1 LSLTPGKRLGVYD
14 ITEQIG
20 EGGMGQVYRATDI
33 RLKRQVAIKILPP
46 SLAAD
51 ADRLA
56 RFQREAEVLASLNHP
71 HIAGIYGL
79 EESEGVFALVMEL
92 VDGEDLSQRIA
103 RGAIP
108 IEDALPIAK
117 QIVEALEAAHEQGI
131 IHRDLKPANIKV
143 RDDGTVKVLDFGL
156 AKALDTTTTSSP
168 SVTQSPTITT
178 PAMMTGVGTILGTA
192 AYMSPEQ
199 ARGKPV
205 DRRADIWAFG
215 AVLFEMLAGIR
226 PFPGEEISD
235 TLAGILK
242 SEPAWEALPRDTS
255 AAIRRLLRRCLQ
267 KDRQQRLQHI
277 GDARLEIDE
286 ARGATAAEHVAVPAG
301 TVRRPV
307 LWIAAT
313 AATALAVG
321 SIAGRQFSIV
331 PEAPEMRLEISMP
344 SGTLTHFAISP
355 DGRSIVYARTG
366 RRGLQVRAFH
376 DSAPRALTGTEGAEY
391 PFWSPDGRSLGFF
404 ANNRLQRV
412 ESDGGAPQA
421 LATVITPSGGTWNR
435 DGVILYVPNDAGGVF
450 QVPAGGGES
459 RMVTPQR
466 TPPLATRLPQFLPDG
481 RRFLFHVA
489 RGGEPAGVYVGELA
503 SDAIQRILSTNA
515 PALYGSGRLWFI
527 RDGALVAQ
535 AFDPASLALS
545 GPIMPVADGVQA
557 GLLGNSISTSVA
569 GPIAYRASLDRATQ
583 RLNRQLVW
591 FDRSG
596 KQMGTVGEPGA
607 AASNPS
613 LSPDGRSLLLQ
624 RTVQENI
631 DLWLID
637 LQRDV
642 SSRLTDNPEIDAMP
656 VWSPDNNRLIF
667 NNSSRELAITS
678 LDKARPQE
686 RVPLPFDD
694 GVKITSDWSTDGRF
708 ILYTHFNQSP
718 ATTDVWALPMEGER
732 KPLPV
737 ATTTHNERDAQFSPD
752 GKWVAY
758 ESDEAGTP
766 EIYLQPFPGPGAR
779 PRVSVAGGTQVRWR
793 RDGRELF
800 YIAADENLMAVA
812 VDLTAMPPSVGTPAR
827 LFKTNISPIRSI
839 SRQQYVVSRDGR
851 FLILT
856 DEEGPVPP
864 ITLLFNWK
872 TPTARGR

>member
-1 LSLTPGKRLGVYD
+1 MLELV
-14 ITEQIG
+14 
-20 EGGMGQVYRATDI
+20 EGPT
-33 RLKRQVAIKILPP
+33 L
-46 SLAAD
+46 

-56 RFQREAEVLASLNHP
+56 ERRLPPDEA
-71 HIAGIYGL
+71 
-79 EESEGVFALVMEL
+79 
-92 VDGEDLSQRIA
+92 LS
-103 RGAIP
+103 
-108 IEDALPIAK
+108 IAK
-117 QIVEALEAAHEQGI
+117 QIAEALEAAHAQGI
-131 IHRDLKPANIKV
+131 VHRDLKPAN
-143 RDDGTVKVLDFGL
+143 
-156 AKALDTTTTSSP
+156 SSARRRHGEGARLRSGEGDRP
-168 SVTQSPTITT
+168 ASGSAPTWRSSRRRSSLHATQAGI
-178 PAMMTGVGTILGTA
+178 ILGTA
-192 AYMSPEQ
+192 AYMAPEQ
-199 ARGKPV
+199 ARGKAA
-205 DRRADIWAFG
+205 DTRADIWAFG
-215 AVLFEMLAGIR
+215 GVLFEMLAGDR
-226 PFPGEEISD
+226 PFAGDEISD

-242 SEPAWEALPRDTS
+242 SEPAWDALPRDTS

-286 ARGATAAEHVAVPAG
+286 ARGATAEEPVAVPAG
-301 TVRRPV
+301 TVRRPF
-307 LWIAAT
+307 LWIAA
-313 AATALAVG
+313 AAAAALAVG
-321 SIAGRQFSIV
+321 VVVGRQFSIM
-331 PEAPEMRLEISMP
+331 PETPEMRLEISMP
-344 SGTLTHFAISP
+344 MGTLTHFAISP
-355 DGRSIVYARTG
+355 DARSIAIARTG
-366 RRGLQVRAFH
+366 RRELMVRAFE
-376 DSAPRALTGTEGAEY
+376 DPSPRALAGTEGAEY
-391 PFWSPDGRSLGFF
+391 PFWSPDGRSLAFF

-421 LATVITPSGGTWNR
+421 LATVITPAGGTWNR

-459 RMVTPQR
+459 RMVTPHR

-489 RGGEPAGVYVGELA
+489 RGGEPAGVYVGELD

-515 PALYGSGRLWFI
+515 PALYGSGHLWFI

-535 AFDPASLALS
+535 AFDPATLALS
-545 GPIMPVADGVQA
+545 GPIMPVADGVLA

-583 RLNRQLVW
+583 PLLRQLVW

-596 KQMGTVGEPGA
+596 KQMGTAGEPGA

-624 RTVQENI
+624 RTVQDNI

-637 LQRDV
+637 LERNV
-642 SSRLTDNPEIDAMP
+642 SSRLTENPGIDAMP
-656 VWSPDNNRLIF
+656 VWSPDNNRVIF
-667 NNSSRELAITS
+667 NTNSTGVAIAS
-678 LDKARPQE
+678 LDKAHAQE

-694 GVKITSDWSTDGRF
+694 GVKIPSDWSTDGRF

-737 ATTTHNERDAQFSPD
+737 ATTTYNERDAQFSPD

-766 EIYLQPFPGPGAR
+766 DIYLQPFPGPGAR

-812 VDLTAMPPSVGTPAR
+812 VDLTATSPSVGTPAR

-839 SRQQYVVSRDGR
+839 SRQQYVVSRDGQR

-872 TPTARGR
+872 PPAARGR